1 MRNPL
6 SNGKKPIEQKEDTTA
21 QLSLVVDNT
30 VRYARLFWFLLGL
43 IAVVFGLIAVV
54 FGLVYADRYVSAYEK
69 DLEKRRDISIQMIEA
84 IESKNIVYEP
94 VPESVYRKMT
104 EAGK

>member
-1 MRNPL
+1 MKTNNPFRNGNKPVSAEDCITTEL
-6 SNGKKPIEQKEDTTA
+6 S
-21 QLSLVVDNT
+21 SVVDNT
-30 VRYARLFWFLLGL
+30 VRYARLFWSAMLFF
-43 IAVVFGLIAVV
+43 AVVFGLI
-54 FGLVYADRYVSAYEK
+54 YADRYVTAYER

-84 IESKNIVYEP
+84 IESKNIVYVP

>member
-1 MRNPL
+1 MTLNNPL
-6 SNGKKPIEQKEDTTA
+6 RTPQKPAELQEEATA
-21 QLSLVVDNT
+21 ELSLVVDNT
-30 VRYARLFWFLLGL
+30 VRYARLFWSAMLFF
-43 IAVVFGLIAVV
+43 AVVFGII
-54 FGLVYADRYVSAYEK
+54 YADRYVTAYER

-84 IESKNIVYEP
+84 IESKNIVYVP

>member
-6 SNGKKPIEQKEDTTA
+6 INGKKLAETKEDTTT

-30 VRYARLFWFLLGL
+30 VRYARLFWSLLGL
-43 IAVVFGLIAVV
+43 IAVVFGLI
-54 FGLVYADRYVSAYEK
+54 YADRYVSAYEK

-84 IESKNIVYEP
+84 IESKNIVYVP

>member
-1 MRNPL
+1 MTLNNPL
-6 SNGKKPIEQKEDTTA
+6 RSSQKSTEQQKEA
-21 QLSLVVDNT
+21 NAELSLVVDNT
-30 VRYARLFWFLLGL
+30 VRYARLFWSAMLFF
-43 IAVVFGLIAVV
+43 AVVFGLI
-54 FGLVYADRYVSAYEK
+54 YADRYVSAYEK

-84 IESKNIVYEP
+84 IESKNIVYVP